1 MNEIVGKI
9 IPVILVFFVGC
20 LLRKVKLAGRGEGDF
35 LLRLVF
41 HVCLPAL
48 VLTSVSRVDLAWD
61 LVYLPLIACAII
73 LTTYVA
79 AYSIGKQFNLERP
92 TLGVF
97 MVGSLIMNTGFALP
111 FIIAAY
117 GSEGV
122 AKLSI
127 FDFGNGFL
135 TFTFIYY
142 LAVKYGS
149 VEEKVKIPWK
159 KILVN
164 PPLWALTTALIL
176 NLMGV
181 VIDGILSSFLETL
194 GDLTI
199 PLVMIALGLYFTPKL
214 VKFKALSTALFLRM
228 GLGFILGLAAVK
240 LLSLEGISKAIV
252 LVSAASPIGY
262 NTITFSSL
270 EKLDTEFAAS
280 LVSIG
285 ILLGLLYIPMLLI
298 VIG

>member
-1 MNEIVGKI
+1 MNEIVGKM

-20 LLRKVKLAGRGEGDF
+20 LLRKFKLAGRGEGDF

-41 HVCLPAL
+41 HVSLPAL
-48 VLTSVSRVDLAWD
+48 ILIAVSRINLSWN
-61 LVYLPLIACAII
+61 LIHLPFIACGII

-79 AYSIGKQFNLERP
+79 AVFAGKLLKLENP

-122 AKLSI
+122 AKLAI
-127 FDFGNGFL
+127 FDFGNGFI

-176 NLMGV
+176 NLKRV
-181 VIDGILSSFLETL
+181 VMDGILSAFLETL

-240 LLSLEGISKAIV
+240 LFSLEGVSKAIV
-252 LVSAASPIGY
+252 LVSTASPVGY

-280 LVSIG
+280 LVSMG
-285 ILLGLLYIPMLLI
+285 ILLGLLIIPMLLI